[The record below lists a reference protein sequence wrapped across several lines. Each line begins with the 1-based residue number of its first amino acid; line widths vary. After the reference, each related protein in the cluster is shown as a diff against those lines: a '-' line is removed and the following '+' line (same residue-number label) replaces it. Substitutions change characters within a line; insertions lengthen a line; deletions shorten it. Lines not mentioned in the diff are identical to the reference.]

1 MKKFRTIYFSCFPIR
16 NSILIFL
23 FVFLSSQKIFAQKN
37 DIETFKKLSTYLQ
50 TYIDYKRIPSISAG
64 VYWKGKIYWLDAK
77 GLIDLENF
85 VPAKNTSLY
94 RIASIT
100 KAITAVAVMQLYEK
114 GLIDLDA
121 EINTY
126 VPYFPKK
133 KWKLTVRHIL
143 SHTGGIRSYK
153 SEEEFNSKMFYS
165 STRDA
170 VLTFANDDLL
180 FEPGTRYNYTS
191 LGYSLLAALIENVS
205 KTSFENYL
213 RRNIFEPAGMKV
225 TRVDRQRSIIYER
238 VRGYEKSPDR
248 RFINSPLTDLSLKV
262 AGGGLISTS
271 EDLLLFV
278 KAILDGTLISKSTL
292 EIMTRQT
299 ILKTSQKIN
308 YGFGFSLADPSDSL
322 KWFGHEGRGTGF
334 STGLMI
340 IPDEDLA
347 AVYLINIRDRNL
359 GNPSRD
365 LINIVKEKDILVTKT
380 LADHLFDK
388 YNSFG
393 IDSLIVEFN
402 KLLDSQ
408 NSEFNMSVDECVYV
422 GTALSEINKN
432 SDAIRYLRVL
442 NRRTPNNFAILKAL
456 ADTYTK
462 DKNDGLALRYYREAL
477 ALKPDDSYV
486 KNMIDKLTKK

>member
-1 MKKFRTIYFSCFPIR
+1 MNLLKRKSPFVYIR
-16 NSILIFL
+16 ILIL
-23 FVFLSSQKIFAQKN
+23 FISFILISSTNLYSQKN
-37 DIETFKKLSTYLQ
+37 DIETFKKLSSYLQ

-64 VYWKGKIYWLDAK
+64 VYRKDKIYWLDAK

-85 VPAKNTSLY
+85 VPAKNSSLY

-100 KAITAVAVMQLYEK
+100 KSITAVAVMQLYEK
-114 GLIDLDA
+114 GIIDLDA

-143 SHTGGIRSYK
+143 NHTGGIRSYK
-153 SEEEFNSKMFYS
+153 SDEEFNSKMFYS
-165 STRDA
+165 TTRDA

-213 RRNIFEPAGMKV
+213 RKNIFEPAGMKS

-248 RFINSPLTDLSLKV
+248 RFINSPLADLSLKV

-278 KAILDGTLISKSTL
+278 KALFDGILISKSTL
-292 EIMTRQT
+292 EMMTKPT
-299 ILKTSQKIN
+299 ILKTGQKIN
-308 YGFGFSLADPSDSL
+308 YGFGFSLSDPSDSI

-334 STGLMI
+334 SSGLI
-340 IPDEDLA
+340 ILPEEEIA

-359 GNPSRD
+359 GNPARD
-365 LINIVKEKDILVTKT
+365 LIQIIKGKEIRITKT

-393 IDSLIVEFN
+393 IDSLLFEFN
-402 KLLDSQ
+402 RLYDIQ
-408 NSEFNMSVDECVYV
+408 DPEFNFSIDECVYV
-422 GTALSEINKN
+422 GTALSDINRIA
-432 SDAIRYLRVL
+432 DAIRYLRVL
-442 NRRTPNNFAILKAL
+442 NRRNPNNFVILKAL
-456 ADTYTK
+456 GDAYNK

-477 ALKPDDSYV
+477 ELKPDDSYV

>member
-1 MKKFRTIYFSCFPIR
+1 MNLSKRKSPFVCVRILFLFASF
-16 NSILIFL
+16 ILIF
-23 FVFLSSQKIFAQKN
+23 SSNLYSQKN
-37 DIETFKKLSTYLQ
+37 DIETFKKLSSYLQ

-64 VYWKGKIYWLDAK
+64 VYRKDKIYWLDAK

-85 VPAKNTSLY
+85 VPAKNSSLY

-100 KAITAVAVMQLYEK
+100 KSITAVAVMQLYEK

-143 SHTGGIRSYK
+143 THTGGIRSYK

-165 STRDA
+165 TTRDA
-170 VLTFANDDLL
+170 VLTFSNDDLL
-180 FEPGTRYNYTS
+180 FEPGTKYNYTS
-191 LGYSLLAALIENVS
+191 LGYSLLAAMIENVS

-248 RFINSPLTDLSLKV
+248 RYLNSPLADLSLKV

-278 KAILDGTLISKSTL
+278 KALLDGTLISKSTL
-292 EIMTRQT
+292 EMMIKPTF
-299 ILKTSQKIN
+299 LKTGQRIN
-308 YGFGFSLADPSDSL
+308 YGFGFSLSDPSDSL

-334 STGLMI
+334 SSGLMI
-340 IPDEDLA
+340 LPEEKLA

-359 GNPSRD
+359 GNPARD
-365 LINIVKEKDILVTKT
+365 LIQIVRGKEIRITKT

-388 YNSFG
+388 YNSYG
-393 IDSLIVEFN
+393 IDSLLFEFN
-402 KLLDSQ
+402 RLYDIQ
-408 NSEFNMSVDECVYV
+408 GSEFNLSIDECVYV
-422 GTALSEINKN
+422 GTALTDINRI

-442 NRRTPNNFAILKAL
+442 NRRNPNNFSILKAL
-456 ADTYTK
+456 GDTYNK

>member
-1 MKKFRTIYFSCFPIR
+1 MNKIDNKILNSNRIKYF
-16 NSILIFL
+16 ILIFFCFL
-23 FVFLSSQKIFAQKN
+23 FYTQSVFPQKN
-37 DIETFKKLSTYLQ
+37 DIETFKKLSEYLQ
-50 TYIDYKRIPSISAG
+50 TYIDYKRVPSISAG
-64 VYWKGKIYWLDAK
+64 VYKKGKIFWLDAK

-100 KAITAVAVMQLYEK
+100 KSITAVAVMQLYEK

-143 SHTGGIRSYK
+143 NHTGGIRSYR

-165 STRDA
+165 TTRDA

-180 FEPGTRYNYTS
+180 FEPGTKYNYTS

-213 RRNIFEPAGMKV
+213 RRNIFEPAGMRA

-248 RFINSPLTDLSLKV
+248 RFINSPLADLSLKV

-278 KAILDGTLISKSTL
+278 KALLEEKLISKSTL
-292 EIMTRQT
+292 QMMISPT
-299 ILKTSQKIN
+299 ILKTSQRVN

-334 STGLMI
+334 SSGLMI
-340 IPDEDLA
+340 IPNEDLA

-359 GNPSRD
+359 GNPARD
-365 LINIVKEKDILVTKT
+365 LISITKGQNILVTKT
-380 LADHLFDK
+380 LADYLFDK

-402 KLLDSQ
+402 RLYDTQ
-408 NSEFNMSVDECVYV
+408 NPEFNLSVDECVFV
-422 GTALSEINKN
+422 GNALTDINRIT
-432 SDAIRYLRVL
+432 DAIRYLRIL
-442 NRRTPNNFAILKAL
+442 NRRIPNNFLVLKTL
-456 ADTYTK
+456 GDVYTK
-462 DKNDGLALRYYREAL
+462 DNNDGLALRYYREAL
-477 ALKPDDSYV
+477 LLKPDDSYV

>member
-1 MKKFRTIYFSCFPIR
+1 MNLLKRKSPFVCVR
-16 NSILIFL
+16 ILIL
-23 FVFLSSQKIFAQKN
+23 FASFILISSGNLYSQKN
-37 DIETFKKLSTYLQ
+37 DIETFKKLSSYLQ

-64 VYWKGKIYWLDAK
+64 VYRKDKIYWLDAK

-85 VPAKNTSLY
+85 VPAKNSSLY

-100 KAITAVAVMQLYEK
+100 KSITAVAVMQLYEK

-143 SHTGGIRSYK
+143 THTGGIRSYK

-165 STRDA
+165 TTRDA

-180 FEPGTRYNYTS
+180 FEPGTKYNYTS

-213 RRNIFEPAGMKV
+213 RRNIFEPAGMKS

-248 RFINSPLTDLSLKV
+248 RFINSSLADLSLKV

-278 KAILDGTLISKSTL
+278 KALLDGTLISNSTL
-292 EIMTRQT
+292 EMMIKPTV
-299 ILKTSQKIN
+299 LKTGQRIN
-308 YGFGFSLADPSDSL
+308 YGFGFSLSDPADSL

-334 STGLMI
+334 SSGLMI
-340 IPDEDLA
+340 LPEEDLA

-359 GNPSRD
+359 GNPAED
-365 LINIVKEKDILVTKT
+365 LIQIVKGKEIRITKT

-388 YNSFG
+388 YNSYG
-393 IDSLIVEFN
+393 IDSLLFEFN
-402 KLLDSQ
+402 RLYDIQ
-408 NSEFNMSVDECVYV
+408 DPEFNLSIDECVYV
-422 GTALSEINKN
+422 GTALTEINRI

-442 NRRTPNNFAILKAL
+442 NRRNPNNFSILKAL
-456 ADTYTK
+456 GDTYNK

>member
-1 MKKFRTIYFSCFPIR
+1 MNKFDNKILYFNRIKYF
-16 NSILIFL
+16 ILIFFCFL
-23 FVFLSSQKIFAQKN
+23 FYTQILYSQKN
-37 DIETFKKLSTYLQ
+37 DIETFKKLSEYLQ
-50 TYIDYKRIPSISAG
+50 TYIDFKRIPSISAG
-64 VYWKGKIYWLDAK
+64 VYKKGKIFWLDAK

-85 VPAKNTSLY
+85 VPARNTSLY

-100 KAITAVAVMQLYEK
+100 KSITAVAVMQLYEK

-143 SHTGGIRSYK
+143 NHTGGIRSYR

-165 STRDA
+165 TIRDA

-180 FEPGTRYNYTS
+180 FEPGTKYNYTS
-191 LGYSLLAALIENVS
+191 LGYSLLAAMIENVS

-213 RRNIFEPAGMKV
+213 RRNIFEPAGMKA

-248 RFINSPLTDLSLKV
+248 RFLNSPLADLSLKV

-278 KAILDGTLISKSTL
+278 KALLEEKLISKSTL
-292 EIMTRQT
+292 QMMISPT
-299 ILKTSQKIN
+299 ILETSQRIN

-322 KWFGHEGRGTGF
+322 RWFGHEGRGTGF
-334 STGLMI
+334 SSGIMI
-340 IPDEDLA
+340 IPNEDLA

-365 LINIVKEKDILVTKT
+365 IINITNGQNFKLTKT
-380 LADHLFDK
+380 LADYLFDK

-393 IDSLIVEFN
+393 IDSLIAEFN
-402 KLLDSQ
+402 RLYDTQ
-408 NSEFNMSVDECVYV
+408 NPEFNLSVDECVYV
-422 GTALSEINKN
+422 GNALTDLNRTT
-432 SDAIRYLRVL
+432 DAIRYLRIL
-442 NRRTPNNFAILKAL
+442 NRKIPNNFMVLKTL
-456 ADTYTK
+456 GDVYSK
-462 DKNDGLALRYYREAL
+462 DKNAGLALRYYREAL
-477 ALKPDDSYV
+477 LLKPDDSYV

>member
-1 MKKFRTIYFSCFPIR
+1 MNKIDNKILNSNRIKYF
-16 NSILIFL
+16 ILIFFCFL
-23 FVFLSSQKIFAQKN
+23 FYTQSVFPQKN
-37 DIETFKKLSTYLQ
+37 DIETFKKLSEYLQ
-50 TYIDYKRIPSISAG
+50 TYIDYKRVPSISAG
-64 VYWKGKIYWLDAK
+64 VYKKGKIFWLDAK

-100 KAITAVAVMQLYEK
+100 KSITAVAVMQLYEK

-143 SHTGGIRSYK
+143 NHTAGIRSYR

-165 STRDA
+165 TTRDA

-180 FEPGTRYNYTS
+180 FEPGTKYNYTS

-213 RRNIFEPAGMKV
+213 RRNIFEPAGMRA

-248 RFINSPLTDLSLKV
+248 RFINSPLADLSLKV

-278 KAILDGTLISKSTL
+278 KALLEEKLISKSTL
-292 EIMTRQT
+292 QMMISPT
-299 ILKTSQKIN
+299 ILKTSQRIN

-334 STGLMI
+334 SSGLMI
-340 IPDEDLA
+340 IPNEDLA

-359 GNPSRD
+359 GNPARD
-365 LINIVKEKDILVTKT
+365 LISITKGQNILVTKT
-380 LADHLFDK
+380 LADYLFDK

-402 KLLDSQ
+402 RLYDTQ
-408 NSEFNMSVDECVYV
+408 NPEFNLSVDECVFV
-422 GTALSEINKN
+422 GNALTDINRIT
-432 SDAIRYLRVL
+432 DAIRYLRIL
-442 NRRTPNNFAILKAL
+442 NRRIPNNFLVLKSL
-456 ADTYTK
+456 GDVYTK

-477 ALKPDDSYV
+477 LLKPDDSYV

>member
-1 MKKFRTIYFSCFPIR
+1 MSRSNHNHLNIYRIKYFILILFCFLF
-16 NSILIFL
+16 NASILYP
-23 FVFLSSQKIFAQKN
+23 QKN
-37 DIETFKKLSTYLQ
+37 DIETFKKLSSYLQ
-50 TYIDYKRIPSISAG
+50 TYLDYKRIPSISAG
-64 VYWKGKIYWLDAK
+64 VYKSGKIYWLDAK

-100 KAITAVAVMQLYEK
+100 KSITAVAVMQLYEK

-133 KWKLTVRHIL
+133 KWKLTVRHL
-143 SHTGGIRSYK
+143 LNHTGGIRSYR

-165 STRDA
+165 TTRDA

-180 FEPGTRYNYTS
+180 FEPGTKYNYTS

-213 RRNIFEPAGMKV
+213 RRNIFEPAGMKA

-248 RFINSPLTDLSLKV
+248 RFINSPLADLSLKV

-278 KAILDGTLISKSTL
+278 KALLEEKLISKKTL
-292 EIMTRQT
+292 QLMLSPT
-299 ILKTSQKIN
+299 ILKTSQRIN
-308 YGFGFSLADPSDSL
+308 YGFGFSLADASDSL

-334 STGLMI
+334 SSGLMI
-340 IPDEDLA
+340 VPDEELA
-347 AVYLINIRDRNL
+347 SVYLINIRDRNL
-359 GNPSRD
+359 GNPARD
-365 LINIVKEKDILVTKT
+365 LIKIIKGQNVQVTKT
-380 LADHLFDK
+380 LADYLFDK
-388 YNSFG
+388 YNADG
-393 IDSLIVEFN
+393 IDSMLVEFN
-402 KLLDSQ
+402 KIYDSQ
-408 NSEFNMSVDECVYV
+408 NPDFNLSVEECVFV
-422 GTALSEINKN
+422 GTALSDINKI
-432 SDAIRYLRVL
+432 SDAIRFLRVL
-442 NRRTPNNFAILKAL
+442 NRKIPNNFQILKSL
-456 ADTYTK
+456 GDVYFK

-477 ALKPDDSYV
+477 IIKPDDSYV

>member
-1 MKKFRTIYFSCFPIR
+1 MIKLKANRTFFRNFSLLI
-16 NSILIFL
+16 ILIL
-23 FVFLSSQKIFAQKN
+23 FPAQTLLPQKN
-37 DIETFKKLSTYLQ
+37 DIETFKKLSSYLQ
-50 TYIDYKRIPSISAG
+50 TFIDYKRIPSISAG
-64 VYWKGKIYWLDAK
+64 VYRKGKIYWLDAK
-77 GLIDLENF
+77 GMIDLENF

-100 KAITAVAVMQLYEK
+100 KSITAVAVMQLYEK
-114 GLIDLDA
+114 GLIDLDE

-133 KWKLTVRHIL
+133 RWKLTVRHIL
-143 SHTGGIRSYK
+143 THTGGIRSYK

-170 VLTFANDDLL
+170 VMTFANDDLL

-213 RRNIFEPAGMKV
+213 RKNIFEPARMKS

-248 RFINSPLTDLSLKV
+248 RFINSPLADLSLKI
-262 AGGGLISTS
+262 AGGGLISTP

-278 KAILDGTLISKSTL
+278 KSLLDGTLLSKATL
-292 EIMTRQT
+292 DLMTKP
-299 ILKTSQKIN
+299 IVLKTGQRIN
-308 YGFGFSLADPSDSL
+308 YGFGFSLSDPSDSL
-322 KWFGHEGRGTGF
+322 KWFGHDGRGTGF
-334 STGLMI
+334 SSGLMI
-340 IPDEDLA
+340 LTEEDLA

-365 LINIVKEKDILVTKT
+365 LINIVKGQAVRITKT
-380 LADHLFDK
+380 LADHLFEK
-388 YNSFG
+388 YNSYG
-393 IDSLIVEFN
+393 IDSLIFEFN
-402 KLLDSQ
+402 RIYDLQDPD
-408 NSEFNMSVDECVYV
+408 FNLSTDECVYV
-422 GTALSEINKN
+422 GIALTEINRN

-442 NRRTPNNFAILKAL
+442 NRRIPNNFAVLKAL
-456 ADTYTK
+456 GDTYNK
-462 DKNDGLALRYYREAL
+462 DKNDGLAIRYYREAL
-477 ALKPDDSYV
+477 SLKPDDSYV

>member
-1 MKKFRTIYFSCFPIR
+1 MNNPENKILNCKRIKYF
-16 NSILIFL
+16 ILIFFYFL
-23 FVFLSSQKIFAQKN
+23 FYTQEIFCQKN
-37 DIETFKKLSTYLQ
+37 DIEALKKLSEYLQ
-50 TYIDYKRIPSISAG
+50 TYIDYKRVPSISAG
-64 VYWKGKIYWLDAK
+64 VYKNGKIFWLDAK

-100 KAITAVAVMQLYEK
+100 KSITAVAVMQLYEK

-121 EINTY
+121 EISTY

-143 SHTGGIRSYK
+143 NHTGGIRSYR

-165 STRDA
+165 TTKDA
-170 VLTFANDDLL
+170 IMTFANDDLL
-180 FEPGTRYNYTS
+180 FEPGTKYNYTS

-205 KTSFENYL
+205 RTTFENYL
-213 RRNIFEPAGMKV
+213 RKNIFEPAGMKA

-248 RFINSPLTDLSLKV
+248 RFINSPLADLSLKV

-278 KAILDGTLISKSTL
+278 KALLEEKLISKSTL
-292 EIMTRQT
+292 QMMISLT
-299 ILKTSQKIN
+299 ILKTSQRIN
-308 YGFGFSLADPSDSL
+308 YGFGFSLADSSDSL

-334 STGLMI
+334 SSGMI
-340 IPDEDLA
+340 IIPNEDLA

-359 GNPSRD
+359 GNPSKD
-365 LINIVKEKDILVTKT
+365 IINITKGQSINITKT
-380 LADHLFDK
+380 LADYLFDI
-388 YNSFG
+388 YSSSG
-393 IDSLIVEFN
+393 IDSLIFEFN
-402 KLLDSQ
+402 HLYDIQ
-408 NSEFNMSVDECVYV
+408 NNEFNISIEECVYV
-422 GTALSEINKN
+422 GNALTIINKIT
-432 SDAIRYLRVL
+432 DAIQYFRIL
-442 NRRTPNNFAILKAL
+442 NRRIPHNFFVLKSL
-456 ADTYTK
+456 GDVYKK
-462 DKNDGLALRYYREAL
+462 DKNIGLALRYYREAL
-477 ALKPDDSYV
+477 LHKPDDSYV

>member
-1 MKKFRTIYFSCFPIR
+1 MNLSKRKSSFVFVR
-16 NSILIFL
+16 ILIL
-23 FVFLSSQKIFAQKN
+23 FASFILISSTNLYSQKN
-37 DIETFKKLSTYLQ
+37 DIETFKKLSSYLQ

-64 VYWKGKIYWLDAK
+64 VYRKDKIYWLDAK

-85 VPAKNTSLY
+85 VPAKNSSLY

-100 KAITAVAVMQLYEK
+100 KSITAVAVMQLYEK

-143 SHTGGIRSYK
+143 THTGGIRSYK

-165 STRDA
+165 TTRDA

-180 FEPGTRYNYTS
+180 FEPGTKYNYTS

-213 RRNIFEPAGMKV
+213 RRNIFEPAGMKS

-248 RFINSPLTDLSLKV
+248 RFINSPLADLSLKV

-278 KAILDGTLISKSTL
+278 KALFDATLISNSTL
-292 EIMTRQT
+292 EMMIKPTF
-299 ILKTSQKIN
+299 LKTGQRIN
-308 YGFGFSLADPSDSL
+308 YGFGFSLSDPSDSL

-334 STGLMI
+334 SSGLMI
-340 IPDEDLA
+340 LPEEKLA

-359 GNPSRD
+359 GNPARD
-365 LINIVKEKDILVTKT
+365 LIQIVRGKEIRITKT

-388 YNSFG
+388 YNSYG
-393 IDSLIVEFN
+393 IDSLLFEFN
-402 KLLDSQ
+402 RLYDIQ
-408 NSEFNMSVDECVYV
+408 GSEFNLSIDECVYV
-422 GTALSEINKN
+422 GTALTDINRI

-442 NRRTPNNFAILKAL
+442 NRRNPNNFSILKAL
-456 ADTYTK
+456 GDTYNK

>member
-1 MKKFRTIYFSCFPIR
+1 MNLSKRKSPFVCVRILFLFASF
-16 NSILIFL
+16 ILIF
-23 FVFLSSQKIFAQKN
+23 SSNLYSQKN
-37 DIETFKKLSTYLQ
+37 DIETFKKLSSYLQ

-64 VYWKGKIYWLDAK
+64 VYRKDKIYWLDAK

-85 VPAKNTSLY
+85 VPAKNSSLY

-100 KAITAVAVMQLYEK
+100 KSITAVAVMQLYEK

-143 SHTGGIRSYK
+143 THTGGIRSYK

-165 STRDA
+165 TTRDA

-180 FEPGTRYNYTS
+180 FEPGTKYNYTS

-205 KTSFENYL
+205 KTAFENYL
-213 RRNIFEPAGMKV
+213 RRNIFEPAGMKS

-248 RFINSPLTDLSLKV
+248 RFINAPLADLSLKV

-278 KAILDGTLISKSTL
+278 KALFDGTLISNSTL
-292 EIMTRQT
+292 EMMIKPTF
-299 ILKTSQKIN
+299 LKTGQRIN
-308 YGFGFSLADPSDSL
+308 YGFGFSLSDPSDSL

-334 STGLMI
+334 SSGLMI
-340 IPDEDLA
+340 LPEEKLA

-359 GNPSRD
+359 GNPARD
-365 LINIVKEKDILVTKT
+365 LIQIIKGKEIRITKT

-393 IDSLIVEFN
+393 IDSLLFEFN
-402 KLLDSQ
+402 RLYDIQ
-408 NSEFNMSVDECVYV
+408 DPEFNLSIDECVYV
-422 GTALSEINKN
+422 GTALTEINRI
-432 SDAIRYLRVL
+432 SDAVRYLRVL
-442 NRRTPNNFAILKAL
+442 NRRNPNNFSILKAL
-456 ADTYTK
+456 GDTYNK
-462 DKNDGLALRYYREAL
+462 DKNDGLAIRYYREAL